1 MHNGSERKLV
11 SGNEVRLNESRS
23 SWVILLPWFLSVLPI
38 RPLRLR
44 AFVRVCV
51 LSVGAQL
58 PSWIPFKVFS
68 MLILSVVDSPSFKMH
83 SATSQNLKTSFFF
96 FFCRLCT
103 STAFSPCLP
112 LNLSG
117 TTFTVTPVQVVTATT
132 LRIILSPCVG
142 VSLSV
147 ANHGFS
153 YAAFNPWCVGQ
164 AQQEGDAFVAFEK
177 CCFVFFNWPHRK
189 INAWGLWVGTQCAR
203 IWLRRNIAELVLV
216 WIGMF

>member
-1 MHNGSERKLV
+1 MAAK
-11 SGNEVRLNESRS
+11 GNWCPAMRWGWMKAV
-23 SWVILLPWFLSVLPI
+23 PPGWFCCPGFCLCCLSDLY
-38 RPLRLR
+38 
-44 AFVRVCV
+44 VCV
-51 LSVGAQL
+51 HSCVCVCCPWVHSCQVESHSMSSQCWYFLL
-58 PSWIPFKVFS
+58 LIP
-68 MLILSVVDSPSFKMH
+68 PP
-83 SATSQNLKTSFFF
+83 LKCTVPLLRIWRHLFF

-117 TTFTVTPVQVVTATT
+117 TTFTVTPVRVVTATT

-177 CCFVFFNWPHRK
+177 CCFFF
-189 INAWGLWVGTQCAR
+189 
-203 IWLRRNIAELVLV
+203 
-216 WIGMF
+216 F

>member
-1 MHNGSERKLV
+1 MAAK
-11 SGNEVRLNESRS
+11 GNWRPAMRWGWMKAV
-23 SWVILLPWFLSVLPI
+23 PPGWFCCPGFCLCCLSDLYVC
-38 RPLRLR
+38 
-44 AFVRVCV
+44 VHSCVCV

-117 TTFTVTPVQVVTATT
+117 TTFTVTPVRVVTATT

-142 VSLSV
+142 VYLSV

-177 CCFVFFNWPHRK
+177 CCFFVFLIDHIER
-189 INAWGLWVGTQCAR
+189 
-203 IWLRRNIAELVLV
+203 
-216 WIGMF
+216 